1 MATRC
6 RQSPPQVTARDG
18 LRAPMS
24 DVQLDLFYR
33 RVFLPLV
40 RRAIWKHRLPKEDAC
55 DVVQDAFV
63 LALSKL
69 DSAKNPNA
77 WLIQV
82 VDHLALNYRRKTLRR
97 AALVQR
103 WKRADQLLDSCKDRG
118 EADDQLVD

>member
-1 MATRC
+1 MATRS
-6 RQSPPQVTARDG
+6 RQSPPQVGIRDG

-40 RRAIWKHRLPKEDAC
+40 RRATWKHRLPKEDAC

-69 DSAKNPNA
+69 DSTKNPNA
-77 WLIQV
+77 WLVQV
-82 VDHLALNYRRKTLRR
+82 VDNLALNHRRKVLRR
-97 AALVQR
+97 AALAQR
-103 WKRADQLLDSCKDRG
+103 WQPRDGCSGDRQ
-118 EADDQLVD
+118 ETNATDD